1 MQGCCCCERSRGG
14 RGLIAGLAECFRDH
28 RDPRLIEHT
37 VEELLGQRIYGL
49 CLGYED
55 LNDHD
60 QLRTDPM
67 LAVAVNKADPLGRG
81 GGRPQIGG
89 RRWRAGVR

>member
-1 MQGCCCCERSRGG
+1 MRWRSCWGSASLSG
-14 RGLIAGLAECFRDH
+14 V
-28 RDPRLIEHT
+28 RL
-37 VEELLGQRIYGL
+37 
-49 CLGYED
+49 
-55 LNDHD
+55 NHD

-67 LAVAVNKADPLGRG
+67 LAVAVNKASGESG

>member
-1 MQGCCCCERSRGG
+1 MSVEQRFFGSDRRKSWLRVSGDSR
-14 RGLIAGLAECFRDH
+14 RDA
-28 RDPRLIEHT
+28 RLIEHT